1 MNKEQVIKAKYEQL
15 FITMYDVMTFDLVC
29 TIKAA
34 EREELS
40 KIKKKTN
47 WFSLF
52 TKKYLYL
59 KSKIKEKCRSYLPTK
74 KPKK

>member
-1 MNKEQVIKAKYEQL
+1 MNREQIVKAKYQQL

-29 TIKAA
+29 TIKAM

-40 KIKKKTN
+40 KIKKTN

-59 KSKIKEKCRSYLPTK
+59 KSKIKQNAIFTLRPKNQRS
-74 KPKK
+74 